1 MMRKPEILLAGPFS
15 EAETAALEEDY
26 IAHQPWLQSNPEAY
40 LSDVAPHIRA
50 IATTG
55 ALGASRE
62 LMQRLPALE
71 LVATFGV
78 GVDAIDLD
86 YARSRGVRVTNTPDV
101 LTNDVADLA
110 IGLLLAVSRK
120 IALGDRWVRDGRWPK
135 GPMPLTTSLAG
146 KTLGILGF
154 GRIGRAIASRAEA
167 FGMDILY
174 TARSPRTDVDYG
186 FRPTA
191 IELARDCDSLVISA
205 AGGPQTRGIVD
216 GPVLKALGPQGFVVN
231 IARGSLIDEPALISA
246 LMAGDIAGAGLD
258 VFWDEPQINPTFAD
272 LANTVLQPHA
282 GSGTHE
288 TRAAI
293 GRLMRANL
301 AAHFAGEP
309 LITPFI

>member
-1 MMRKPEILLAGPFS
+1 MRKPEILLTGPFS
-15 EAETAALEEDY
+15 EAETAALKSDY
-26 IAHQPWLQSNPEAY
+26 LVHQPWLQPNPEAY
-40 LSDVAPHIRA
+40 LADVAPSIRA

-55 ALGASRE
+55 TLGASLE
-62 LMQRLPALE
+62 LMQSLPALE

-86 YARSRGVRVTNTPDV
+86 YARLRGIRVTNTPDV
-101 LTNDVADLA
+101 LTDDVADLA

-120 IALGDRWVRDGRWPK
+120 IAFGDRWVRDGRWPK

-146 KTLGILGF
+146 KTLGILGL
-154 GRIGRAIASRAEA
+154 GRIGRAIASRAKA
-167 FGMDILY
+167 FGMEILY
-174 TARSPRTDVDYG
+174 TARSSHADVAYG
-186 FRPTA
+186 FRPTP

-205 AGGPQTRGIVD
+205 AGGPETRGIVD
-216 GPVLKALGPQGFVVN
+216 GLVLRALGPQGFVVN

-246 LMAGDIAGAGLD
+246 LMAGEIAGAALD
-258 VFWDEPQINPTFAD
+258 VFWDEPDINPAFARLD
-272 LANTVLQPHA
+272 NVVLQPHA
-282 GSGTHE
+282 GSGTDE

>member
-1 MMRKPEILLAGPFS
+1 MRKPEILLTGPFS
-15 EAETAALEEDY
+15 EADTAALKDDY
-26 IAHQPWLQSNPEAY
+26 VVHQPWLQPDPDAY
-40 LSDVAPHIRA
+40 LSEVAPHVRA

-55 ALGASRE
+55 TLGASFD

-86 YARSRGVRVTNTPDV
+86 YAQSRRIAVTNTPDV
-101 LTNDVADLA
+101 LTDDVADLA

-146 KTLGILGF
+146 KTLGIVGL
-154 GRIGRAIASRAEA
+154 GRIGRAIASRAQA
-167 FGMDILY
+167 FGMEILY
-174 TARSPRTDVDYG
+174 TARSPRADVAYG

-191 IELARDCDSLVISA
+191 KDLARDCDSLVVSA
-205 AGGPQTRGIVD
+205 AGGAATRGIVD
-216 GPVLKALGPQGFVVN
+216 RSVLSALGPQGFVVN
-231 IARGSLIDEPALISA
+231 IARGSLVDEPALIAA
-246 LMAGDIAGAGLD
+246 LTAGEIAGAGLD
-258 VFWDEPQINPTFAD
+258 VFWDEPDINPAFVCLD
-272 LANTVLQPHA
+272 NVVLQPHA
-282 GSGTHE
+282 GSGTSE

-309 LITPFI
+309 LITPVI